1 MLLYLNVCEIAMQSS
16 PPSFEK
22 TFAIHFAM
30 NRQLSNVESCQE
42 AASTAEYL
50 HEEYRTCRGDHLS
63 LSGTAKKARHEL
75 RQERSDAI
83 KK

>member
-16 PPSFEK
+16 PPSFEQA
-22 TFAIHFAM
+22 FAIHFAM

-63 LSGTAKKARHEL
+63 LSRARLKRQGMNCDKKEVM
-75 RQERSDAI
+75 Q
-83 KK
+83 